1 VFGSDIL
8 EVAIGIVFVFLI
20 VSVICS
26 AVREGLEAMLKTRAA
41 YLEAGIRELLGDRG
55 ATGLAGQLYSHPL
68 ISGLYS
74 SDYSTPPTRSDFAWL
89 FARGRNLPS
98 YIPSR
103 NFALA
108 VMDLAAR
115 GPVSLTDE
123 NREQVPIDIDSLRRN
138 AGNLQSPVVRR
149 VMLTAL
155 DSAQGDLD
163 SVRLTLQAWY
173 DSSMDRISGWY
184 KRSTQWI
191 IFAIGLSVAVGANID
206 TIEITKFLYTN
217 KAARSAIVADA
228 QVAAADTG
236 FRHGDYQKARAAIT
250 DESALPIGLE
260 HIKTPQDVLHHIVGW
275 LVTALAASMG
285 APFWFD
291 LLNKMMVI
299 RSTVKPHEKSPEES
313 SEDRQSGSGGGDDPN
328 ESGSKDF
335 HQAPA
340 QAQAPVFAHAAS
352 APIYAAPPAAV
363 APTAPMVY
371 ASSTGLPHPH
381 DNDED
386 ACDVD
391 ITSATADEDLP
402 PARGG
407 VALS

>member
-8 EVAIGIVFVFLI
+8 EVAIGVVFVFLI
-20 VSVICS
+20 ISIVCS
-26 AVREGLEAMLKTRAA
+26 AIREGLEAILKTRAA
-41 YLEAGIRELLGDRG
+41 YLEHGIRELLGDRG
-55 ATGLAGQLYSHPL
+55 PRGLAGQLYAHPL

-74 SDYSTPPTRSDFAWL
+74 SDYAPPPTRSSLSWF

-115 GPVSLTDE
+115 GPVGAQDE
-123 NREQVPIDIDSLRRN
+123 NRDNVPLDVETLRRN
-138 AGNLQSPVVRR
+138 AGNISSPVLRR
-149 VMLTAL
+149 VILTAL
-155 DSAQGDLD
+155 DSAQGDLN
-163 SVRLTLQAWY
+163 SVRETLQDWY
-173 DSSMDRISGWY
+173 DSSMDRVSGWY

-191 IFAIGLSVAVGANID
+191 IFGIGLFVAVAMNVD

-217 KAARSAIVADA
+217 KAARSALVADA
-228 QVAAADTG
+228 QVAAADSS
-236 FRHGDYQKARAAIT
+236 FRHGGYAQARAKLT
-250 DESALPIGLE
+250 DEAFLPIGLE
-260 HIKTPQDVLHHIVGW
+260 HVRTPGDVAGHILGW
-275 LVTALAASMG
+275 LVTALATTMG

-299 RSTVKPHEKSPEES
+299 RSTVKPHEKSPEEA
-313 SEDRQSGSGGGDDPN
+313 SEDRQMSSGSGPDPN
-328 ESGSKDF
+328 ESASKDRRPSP
-335 HQAPA
+335 QAP
-340 QAQAPVFAHAAS
+340 P
-352 APIYAAPPAAV
+352 PAPPV
-363 APTAPMVY
+363 LY

-381 DNDED
+381 DNEED

-407 VALS
+407 VALT

>member
-8 EVAIGIVFVFLI
+8 EVAIGVVFVFLI
-20 VSVICS
+20 ISIVCS
-26 AVREGLEAMLKTRAA
+26 AIREGIEAILKTRAA
-41 YLEAGIRELLGDRG
+41 YLEHGIRELLGDRG
-55 ATGLAGQLYSHPL
+55 PTGLAGQLYAHPL

-74 SDYSTPPTRSDFAWL
+74 SDYSPPPIRSSMAWF

-108 VMDLAAR
+108 IMDLAAR
-115 GPVSLTDE
+115 GPVNAEDE
-123 NREQVPIDIDSLRRN
+123 SRDQVPIDVETLRRN
-138 AGNLQSPVVRR
+138 AGNIQSPIVRR
-149 VMLTAL
+149 VLLTAL

-163 SVRLTLQAWY
+163 AVRLTLQAWY
-173 DSSMDRISGWY
+173 DSSMDRVSGWY

-191 IFAIGLSVAVGANID
+191 IFGIGLAVAIAMNVD
-206 TIEITKFLYTN
+206 TIDITKFLYTN
-217 KAARSAIVADA
+217 KAARSALVADA
-228 QVAAADTG
+228 QVAAADSAY
-236 FRHGDYQKARAAIT
+236 RRGDYTKARAQLT

-260 HIKTPQDVLHHIVGW
+260 HVKTPSDVLHHILGW

-313 SEDRQSGSGGGDDPN
+313 SEDRQSGGGGGGDPN
-328 ESGSKDF
+328 ESASKDF
-335 HQAPA
+335 RAV
-340 QAQAPVFAHAAS
+340 PV
-352 APIYAAPPAAV
+352 PAAIS
-363 APTAPMVY
+363 PTAPVVF

-391 ITSATADEDLP
+391 ITNATPDEELP
-402 PARGG
+402 AARGG
-407 VALS
+407 VALT

>member
-20 VSVICS
+20 ISVVCS
-26 AVREGLEAMLKTRAA
+26 SIREGLEAILKTRAA
-41 YLEAGIRELLGDRG
+41 YLEHGIRELLGDRG
-55 ATGLAGQLYSHPL
+55 PRGLAGQLYAHPL

-74 SDYSTPPTRSDFAWL
+74 SDYSPPPTRSSLSWY

-115 GPVSLTDE
+115 GPVNAQDE
-123 NREQVPIDIDSLRRN
+123 NRDHVPLDVETLRRN
-138 AGNLQSPVVRR
+138 VGNIQSPEVRR
-149 VMLTAL
+149 VLLTAL

-163 SVRLTLQAWY
+163 AVRLTLQAWY
-173 DSSMDRISGWY
+173 DSSMDRVSGWY

-191 IFAIGLSVAVGANID
+191 IFGIGLSVAVIMNVD
-206 TIEITKFLYTN
+206 TVDITKFLYTN

-228 QVAAADTG
+228 QVAAADTA
-236 FRHGDYQKARAAIT
+236 FRHSGYPQARARLT
-250 DESALPIGLE
+250 DESLLPIGLE
-260 HIKTPQDVLHHIVGW
+260 HVKTPRDVLHHIIGW
-275 LVTALAASMG
+275 FVTALAVTMG

-313 SEDRQSGSGGGDDPN
+313 SEDRQSGSGGDPN
-328 ESGSKDF
+328 ESPSKDRGS
-335 HQAPA
+335 PA
-340 QAQAPVFAHAAS
+340 LVG
-352 APIYAAPPAAV
+352 APPAPIAH
-363 APTAPMVY
+363 AVY
-371 ASSTGLPHPH
+371 ASATGLPHPH

-386 ACDVD
+386 ACDCD
-391 ITSATADEDLP
+391 ITNATADEDLP